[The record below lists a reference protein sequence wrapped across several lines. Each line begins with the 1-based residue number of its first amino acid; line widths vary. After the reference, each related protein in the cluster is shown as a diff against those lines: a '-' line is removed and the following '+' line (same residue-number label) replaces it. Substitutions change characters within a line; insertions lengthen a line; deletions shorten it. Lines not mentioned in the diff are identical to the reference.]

1 MKRIPLKKGE
11 NVKSKYNY
19 IIDGVLGSGATC
31 IVYDAHFEDSHGH
44 KKAVKLK
51 ECYPYGVGIERLSNN
66 NLVWP
71 KEDEKASARAKFE
84 SSYNILSDMQ
94 NEESV
99 KDVAVYTLDMF
110 EANETQ
116 YIATIPTVGD
126 SYDKCSNDDIVDIV
140 TTCLAL
146 TNAVSKLHKQGHLH
160 MDIKPENFIA
170 YDDQT
175 KKGKNV
181 ALFDMDT
188 FLSFDEIKNGTVRCV
203 SYSEEWA
210 APEVKSRRFN
220 LLCPATDIFS
230 IGVVFFERI
239 MKRMP
244 NCLDSVSYATWDF
257 DERFT
262 PDKVNP
268 KVKRLISDVFHK
280 TISAS
285 IKKRYQ
291 SAEDLSNAL
300 IELLK
305 VINEEIYIISSFPV
319 STCKFVG
326 RSKELTELHEGI
338 KEKGKVFVSGFGGI
352 GKSELVKKY
361 INQYGKDY
369 DSISFIRY
377 TGSLLDDLKAVRIK
391 GDIESQDRM
400 DVLKGHCDERNL
412 IILDNF
418 DVPTN
423 NKDSGLDLLLE
434 LNCSLIV
441 TTRTDFSK
449 IFPKF
454 CFMKIGG
461 LSDDALLSI
470 YEYETSERLS
480 EEDKSELAPLLE
492 LGKECTFFFAFLS
505 RLVKVGGYAIKD
517 IAKTVIG
524 GLKNLDDSEEILVA
538 KDNIRVEENIVI
550 GMRAL
555 FKFTNLTPFQIEML
569 YFVRTFSALVL
580 ERKALRKSFEQIDK
594 GKTRERM
601 KALNK
606 LIELGLINEDDSIYM
621 NDVLKDVIDAELGLV
636 VHKLD
641 VVDPEHEVIDPV
653 FTGSCFNI
661 ELIDKFLEIEFKNE
675 FKEGVKSFS
684 RNSQIRSFCSY
695 LCERIITVFENCNF
709 NDTYSYE
716 YLTTLIFDMV
726 ETNET
731 AVRVLQKE
739 KPRRVIE
746 ILNKAV
752 EKSETDE
759 IVKIKALMI
768 LSIVYSNL
776 SKVSLLDK
784 VKKEHHDAMNLCE
797 ETLNHLISL
806 IKNHPANDEMMK
818 WFNSI
823 KINEFGAVTEIIAQN
838 PIEDYT
844 FDFSSFYNE
853 EIDEPFDFND
863 EIEYK
868 QAISFEKKIT
878 DALSTD
884 IEPNSF
890 EEFELISNFSSYAY
904 VSKDLTKFKELADK
918 IYEKIFKNVEI
929 TYNNRRRYS
938 EFLAALVVSNLKND
952 GDFEKPMDD
961 LFNISIDNIADA
973 LIPEE
978 LSCNMFEVFT
988 DADFWLAIKRLQLK
1002 LKEELAFKYEVLY
1015 TEKVEEKFFQEGWDT
1030 EKLYDFYQKLSDD
1043 SIVISEKE
1051 DLMPEEKEKYK
1062 KISLE
1067 YQKKADVAL
1076 GKKY

>member
-203 SYSEEWA
+203 SYSEDWA

-220 LLCPATDIFS
+220 KLCAATDIFS
-230 IGVVFFERI
+230 IGVVLFERI
-239 MKRMP
+239 MKHMP
-244 NCLDSVSYATWDF
+244 DCLDSASYAEWDF
-257 DERFT
+257 DERFA

-268 KVKRLISDVFHK
+268 KVKRLISDIFHK
-280 TISAS
+280 TLSAS
-285 IKKRYQ
+285 IKKRYR
-291 SAEDLSNAL
+291 STEDLSKAL
-300 IELLK
+300 NELLK
-305 VINEEIYIISSFPV
+305 VINEEIYIISSYPV
-319 STCKFVG
+319 NTCKFVG
-326 RSKELTELHEGI
+326 RAKELTELHEGI
-338 KEKGKVFVSGFGGI
+338 REKHKVFISGFGGI
-352 GKSELVKKY
+352 GKSELVKEY
-361 INQYGKDY
+361 INIYGKDY
-369 DSISFIRY
+369 DSVSFVKY
-377 TGSLLDDLKAVRIK
+377 TGSLLKDLKTVKIK

-400 DVLKGHCDERNL
+400 DVLAGLCNERTL

-418 DVPTN
+418 DVPTEAN
-423 NKDSGLDLLLE
+423 HGLDTLLKM
-434 LNCSLIV
+434 NCSLIV
-441 TTRTDFSK
+441 TTRTDFSD
-449 IFPKF
+449 IYPDFSF
-454 CFMKIGG
+454 IKIGG
-461 LSDDALLSI
+461 LSDDALFSI
-470 YEYETSERLS
+470 YENETSESLS
-480 EEDKSELAPLLE
+480 EEDKNELAPLLE

-505 RLVKVGGYAIKD
+505 RLVKVGGYVIKD
-517 IAKTVIG
+517 IAQTVLG
-524 GLKNLDDSEEILVA
+524 GIKNLDNSEKVLVA
-538 KDNIRVEENIVI
+538 KDDIRVKKNIVVA
-550 GMRAL
+550 MKEL
-555 FKFTNLTPFQIEML
+555 FKFHNLSESQIEML
-569 YFVRTFSALVL
+569 YFVRTFSVLVL
-580 ERKALRKSFEQIDK
+580 KRKNLAESFVQIDK
-594 GKTRERM
+594 IKKPGRM
-601 KALNK
+601 EALNE

-621 NDVLKDVIDAELGLV
+621 NDVLKDVIDAEFN
-636 VHKLD
+636 
-641 VVDPEHEVIDPV
+641 I
-653 FTGSCFNI
+653 SCFKI
-661 ELIDKFLEIEFKNE
+661 ELIDQFIELEFKNE
-675 FKEGVKSFS
+675 FKEEVKYVSK
-684 RNSQIRSFCSY
+684 NSQKRSICSY

-709 NDTYSYE
+709 NDNYSLE
-716 YLTTLIFDMV
+716 YMVTLIFSMV
-726 ETNET
+726 KTNGT
-731 AVRVLQKE
+731 AVSVLQRE
-739 KPRRVIE
+739 KSSRVVE
-746 ILNKAV
+746 ILNKSV

-768 LSIVYSNL
+768 LSIVFSNL
-776 SKVSLLDK
+776 SKVSLFERRK
-784 VKKEHHDAMNLCE
+784 QEHHDAMKLCE
-797 ETLNHLISL
+797 KTLNHLISL
-806 IKNHPANDEMMK
+806 INNHSANDEIKK
-818 WFNSI
+818 WFKSI
-823 KINEFGAVTEIIAQN
+823 EINKFGTVSEIIGQN

-853 EIDEPFDFND
+853 EIYEPIRFDFDD
-863 EIEYK
+863 ELDYER
-868 QAISFEKKIT
+868 AISYEKDII
-878 DALSTD
+878 DALSSD
-884 IEPNSF
+884 IETDSY
-890 EEFELISNFSSYAY
+890 EEFCLISNFSSYAY
-904 VSKDLTKFKELADK
+904 MSKDLTKVKELADK

-929 TYNNRRRYS
+929 TYDNRRRYT
-938 EFLAALVVSNLKND
+938 EFLVALVVSNLNND
-952 GDFEKPMDD
+952 GDFENPMDD
-961 LFNISIDNIADA
+961 LYKVSVDNIADA

-988 DADFWLAIKRLQLK
+988 DADFWLAIARLQRYSK
-1002 LKEELAFKYEVLY
+1002 AEIAFKYEVLY

-1051 DLMPEEKEKYK
+1051 DLTPEEKEKYK
-1062 KISLE
+1062 ELSLK
-1067 YQKKADVAL
+1067 YQKEADAAL